1 MFGPR
6 AVVNWLYLI
15 TKVSCSYRQQNG
27 TRLKW
32 LQPMRFTE
40 KIQWRK
46 LFDLNP
52 LYGVLSDKIAV
63 RDYIAARVG
72 ANVLPELL
80 WVGDD
85 PDAVPL
91 ATLDPPYIVKP
102 THASGLWLKVCQ
114 ADKVDIA
121 TARPLFSQWLRIDY
135 GSRWFEPGY
144 APVPRRLI
152 VERLLLGSDGNP
164 PLERRLF
171 VFNGKV
177 RLIMTS
183 GIDAWF
189 GACHDQHWNELA
201 WHRSMPR
208 QPGLF
213 PRPKHLETL
222 VDRAECLG
230 SEVDHVRVDMYDLG
244 DRCYIGELTLY
255 SWSGFGR
262 FNPDEADL
270 ILGSHWRIERPARR
284 AIATILTRRHEIDN
298 TEVMKLRQKFAS
310 AAAKAA

>member
-1 MFGPR
+1 
-6 AVVNWLYLI
+6 
-15 TKVSCSYRQQNG
+15 
-27 TRLKW
+27 
-32 LQPMRFTE
+32 
-40 KIQWRK
+40 
-46 LFDLNP
+46 
-52 LYGVLSDKIAV
+52 LSDKLAV
-63 RDYIAARVG
+63 RDYIAAHVG

-85 PDAVPL
+85 PDAIPL

-102 THASGLWLKVCQ
+102 THAAGLWLKVYRP
-114 ADKVDIA
+114 DDVDIA
-121 TARPLFSQWLRIDY
+121 VARPLFSQWLKADY
-135 GSRWFEPGY
+135 GSQCSEPGY

-164 PLERRLF
+164 PVERRFF
-171 VFNGKV
+171 VFNGQV

-183 GIDAWF
+183 GVNAWF
-189 GACHDQHWNELA
+189 GACHDQHWKELP

-222 VDRAECLG
+222 VEHAECLG
-230 SEVDHVRVDMYDLG
+230 SEVDHVRIDVYDLG
-244 DRCYIGELTLY
+244 DRFYIGELTLY

-270 ILGSHWRIERPARR
+270 ILGSYWTIERAARR
-284 AIATILTRRHEIDN
+284 AIMTTLTRRHEIDKA
-298 TEVMKLRQKFAS
+298 EVKKLRQKFAS
-310 AAAKAA
+310 AAASLDAPLNHQRYEAQVSYVM